1 MDGTLTMAKTPKQI
15 TEKSLSLAEAMKPRW
30 AKLHAAI
37 EEGNLKK
44 IRGQANRLHAETVAM
59 AKEAVEFL
67 GGDVTALSGGID
79 KTDPPPTGG

>member
-1 MDGTLTMAKTPKQI
+1 MAKTPKQI
-15 TEKSLSLAEAMKPRW
+15 TDKSLELAEGLKPRW

-44 IRGQANRLHAETVAM
+44 IRGQAARLHLETAAA

-67 GGDVTALSGGID
+67 GGDVTTLSGGID
-79 KTDPPPTGG
+79 KNDPPPPAG